1 MVQAIRKHD
10 QRHLVTLGLI
20 TIDLGKA
27 EEASGF
33 IPARI
38 AADLDFLAIHI
49 YPERDKLDAAIE
61 VLKRCKAAGK
71 PLIVEEIFPLRC
83 DAPSLRR
90 FIERANKEG
99 AADGWIGFYWGQK
112 PEELKTSNSLGDQL
126 TLAWLEL
133 FQSMK

>member
-10 QRHLVTLGLI
+10 NRHLVTLGLI

-38 AADLDFLAIHI
+38 APELNFLAVHI
-49 YPERDKLDAAIE
+49 YPEKDKLDAALE

-71 PLIVEEIFPLRC
+71 PLVVEEIFPLRC
-83 DAPSLRR
+83 DAATLRT
-90 FIERANKEG
+90 FIERANKQNI
-99 AADGWIGFYWGQK
+99 ADGWIGFYWGQK
-112 PEELKTSNSLGDQL
+112 PEELKASKSLGDHL

-133 FQSMK
+133 FRSMK